1 MHEQIIRRSDAPSS
15 PLFSQAIKVGTG
27 GREASAVPRTD
38 HYNGMAGRSRTP

>member
-27 GREASAVPRTD
+27 GRRTIT
-38 HYNGMAGRSRTP
+38 MAWLEGVGHHEQAPA